1 MPILASKTYKF
12 LNKWTSSDYIPDLL
26 TQLNETLTKIP
37 WLDASAV
44 CRSWHLIIRCG
55 IAWVDRLTV
64 KGQIPEN
71 PEGAQG
77 GVIGRAVSPKFGV
90 MDWKLRKPCCFEI
103 PVCVGSWSHKL
114 SPRLWVSRK
123 FRKGESAEWEGG
135 YRPTIEFLVLGGCV
149 CANREIQ
156 GSGESVF
163 LHAGM
168 SHGHFKIS
176 SCCFLTLIF
185 IVRFYYKG

>member
-1 MPILASKTYKF
+1 MNQFWLHSWPPDTVKWNSDQNTLAGCKCCLQVLASHYQMWDC
-12 LNKWTSSDYIPDLL
+12 LS
-26 TQLNETLTKIP
+26 
-37 WLDASAV
+37 
-44 CRSWHLIIRCG
+44 RSPHCKRTDSG
-55 IAWVDRLTV
+55 KPR
-64 KGQIPEN
+64 GR
-71 PEGAQG
+71 EGAQG

-90 MDWKLRKPCCFEI
+90 MDWKLCKPCCFEI

-114 SPRLWVSRK
+114 SPRLWVSRT
-123 FRKGESAEWEGG
+123 FRKGESAEREGG